1 MIQRV
6 KAERQL
12 PVLRDSVT
20 ITFAD
25 NQPVWRFG
33 TTVVKRSRALSPTL
47 LADELSASEGVAKFT
62 ITPVR
67 N

>member
-1 MIQRV
+1 MKSQNV
-6 KAERQL
+6 AQL
-12 PVLRDSVT
+12 SVLRDSVT
-20 ITFAD
+20 ITF

-33 TTVVKRSRALSPTL
+33 AMAVERSRALSPTL

>member
-1 MIQRV
+1 MPTQ
-6 KAERQL
+6 ALQCYGSGEFL
-12 PVLRDSVT
+12 AAMA
-20 ITFAD
+20 FAD

-33 TTVVKRSRALSPTL
+33 AMAMERSRALSPAL
-47 LADELSASEGVAKFT
+47 LADELSTADGICKFS